1 VTTPSLLFTFS
12 LSVLSPASAAKAAFT
27 FVVNVALSTVL
38 STLLTAFEA
47 VLDAELA
54 ILLAVLLL
62 ELVVSFVVVD
72 GFEEFAVDE
81 FAVDELGFV
90 AVDESAVDEFV
101 EGLVEVDGVLIESVL
116 FAVLLSWV
124 DEGVVSRFATVSVDG
139 KP

>member
-1 VTTPSLLFTFS
+1 M
-12 LSVLSPASAAKAAFT
+12 
-27 FVVNVALSTVL
+27 
-38 STLLTAFEA
+38 
-47 VLDAELA
+47 
-54 ILLAVLLL
+54 LAVLLL

-72 GFEEFAVDE
+72 GFVE

-90 AVDESAVDEFV
+90 AVDESAADEFV